1 MPRWLLPL
9 VGALL
14 LAAGCTVQATP
25 ETAVQPPQSAAPA
38 GAGGAPTI
46 APAPVN
52 AVTPSAPLT
61 DDTVLAG
68 AAAIADEGRRA
79 LLDLAAAP
87 DPILAAE
94 GAARRV
100 EAALA
105 ALDRL
110 TAAAAA
116 APPALAG
123 HRALLTDVLALLQAT
138 AALDDAGL
146 ATAAARLERSE
157 AGALAGPR
165 AAAAVGKALEALR
178 QRYATEPARRN
189 TVYLTVEGVSPA
201 NLESLLGQLAAEKAR
216 ALFFVPTGVAPD
228 PTVVKAIAENGHSLG
243 LLLEADA
250 PQSPAA
256 LQQALERAARAVQAA
271 SGQLPRVV
279 RLQGEGPWR
288 RAHMY
293 ALESAGFVVLQ
304 TTTALEPGSAA
315 SIPPPREN
323 PVVVTLRLA
332 GPMPAGA
339 LSAVLQWYR
348 SHRYMAA
355 PVPAQPPGV
364 WPAGVALLR

>member
-38 GAGGAPTI
+38 DAGGAPTS

-52 AVTPSAPLT
+52 AVTPSAPLA

-87 DPILAAE
+87 DPILAAG

-116 APPALAG
+116 APALTG
-123 HRALLTDVLALLQAT
+123 HRAFLTDVLALLQAT

-178 QRYATEPARRN
+178 QRYAAEPVRRN

-216 ALFFVPTGVAPD
+216 ALFFLPAAVAPD

-243 LLLEADA
+243 LLLEAGA

-304 TTTALEPGSAA
+304 ATTALEPGSAA

-332 GPMPAGA
+332 GPMPGGA
-339 LSAVLQWYR
+339 LSAVLQWCR

-364 WPAGVALLR
+364 WPAGAALLR